1 MIRLLYN
8 LIWPIGLILFLPG
21 YIVKMLR
28 RGGYR
33 KNFWQRLG
41 FYSAGQNERL
51 RGVRPIWFHAVSVG
65 EVRIALKLMHELR
78 LRQPGLRCVLTT
90 TTTTGYALARRLVP
104 LWIDL
109 LYAPLD
115 FWPVMHRAFS
125 LINPKGVVL
134 IEAEVWPNLVTKASR
149 RRIPLILANARLS
162 PKSEL
167 RFRRFKRIVTPIF
180 QKLDLICVSTDEEA
194 QRWRNLGVAK
204 SRIRVLGSIKYDTE
218 EQSITAPEPRAFLN
232 KLGIESSRPVLL
244 GGSTHRGEERIL
256 ADAFCCLRQQFPSLF
271 LVVAPRHVER
281 APEVEQRLSRRG
293 LRLLRRSAPLKSPPI
308 DALILDTTG
317 ELRHWYSI
325 ATVVFMGKSLTARG
339 GQNPVEPIIAG
350 KPVIFGPH
358 MENFARLAEE
368 LVESGGAARVENVEG
383 LIEETRRLLNDS
395 AVRMEMVGAALRV
408 IQPHRGAT
416 ARTAA
421 LIDQIIS
428 NGVASQ
434 NSNADLQ
441 HQSAS

>member
-8 LIWPIGLILFLPG
+8 LVWPIGLILFLPG
-21 YIVKMLR
+21 YIVKMFR

-33 KNFWQRLG
+33 ENFWQRFG
-41 FYSAGQNERL
+41 FYSPQQSERL
-51 RGVRPIWFHAVSVG
+51 RGIRPIWFHAVSMG
-65 EVRIALKLMHELR
+65 EVSIALKLMHELR
-78 LRQPGLRCVLTT
+78 AREPDLRCALTT
-90 TTTTGYALARRLVP
+90 TTTTGYALARKSVP
-104 LWIDL
+104 RWIDL
-109 LYAPLD
+109 LYSPLD
-115 FWPVMHRAFS
+115 FWPVMHRVFRM
-125 LINPKGVVL
+125 IKPRCIVL
-134 IEAEVWPNLVTKASR
+134 IEAEVWPNLVAEASR

-162 PKSEL
+162 PKSER
-167 RFRRFKRIVTPIF
+167 RFRQFKWIVTPIF

-194 QRWRNLGVAK
+194 KRWRDLGVAK
-204 SRIRVLGSIKYDTE
+204 NRIRVLGSIKYDTD
-218 EQSITAPEPRAFLN
+218 EQSIAAAEPRAFLN
-232 KLGIESSRPVLL
+232 RLGIEFNRSVFL

-256 ADAFCCLRQQFPSLF
+256 ADAFCRLRRNFPSLF
-271 LVVAPRHVER
+271 LVIAPRHVER
-281 APEVEQRLSRRG
+281 ATEIEQQLRHLG
-293 LRLLRRSAPLKSPPI
+293 LRLLRRSAPTKSLPF
-308 DALILDTTG
+308 DGVLLDTTG
-317 ELRHWYSI
+317 ELRDWYSI
-325 ATVVFMGKSLTARG
+325 ATVVFIGKSLTARG

-368 LVESGGAARVENVEG
+368 LVENGGAARVETVEG

-395 AVRMEMVGAALRV
+395 AVRMELVGAAVRV

-441 HQSAS
+441 QQSAS

>member
-21 YIVKMLR
+21 YIVKMFR

-41 FYSAGQNERL
+41 FYSTGQSERL

-78 LRQPGLRCVLTT
+78 LRQPDLRCVLTT

-115 FWPVMHRAFS
+115 FWPVMHRAFD

-134 IEAEVWPNLVTKASR
+134 IEAEVWPNLVAKASH

-194 QRWRNLGVAK
+194 DRWRNLGVAK
-204 SRIRVLGSIKYDTE
+204 NRIRVLGSIKYDME

-232 KLGIESSRPVLL
+232 QLGIESNRPVLL

-256 ADAFCCLRQQFPSLF
+256 ADAFCCLRPQVPSLF
-271 LVVAPRHVER
+271 LVIAPRHVER
-281 APEVEQRLSRRG
+281 TAEVEAQLRRRG
-293 LRLLRRSAPLKSPPI
+293 LRLLRRSAPSKSLPI
-308 DALILDTTG
+308 DALLLDTTG

-325 ATVVFMGKSLTARG
+325 ATVVFIGKSLTARG

-368 LVESGGAARVENVEG
+368 LVENGGAVRVETVEG

-395 AVRMEMVGAALRV
+395 AVRMEMVAAGIRV

-428 NGVASQ
+428 NGPASQ